1 MEATM
6 KAAVL
11 YGVHDLRVE
20 DIAVPTV
27 TEGEVLV
34 KVGAATTCGT
44 DVKIYQRGYVNRVIT
59 PPTVFG
65 HEWAGTV
72 VEVGSGVSWLREG
85 MRIRAGNSGPCL
97 RCPRCGRG
105 TYNLCDEM
113 TWLWGAYA
121 EYIKVPAPIVRVNVQ
136 EVPAHLSD
144 AEAALTE
151 PLACC
156 LHGIERCAIAVGDTA
171 VILGDG
177 PIGLFHLQL
186 ARLKGCDP
194 VIVCGLIDDRLK
206 IARQLGATH
215 TINAPIDETVQ
226 EVIRLTDGRGADVVI
241 EAVGLPATWEEALR
255 LVGKGGTVLEFGGC
269 PPGTEIQVNAERL
282 HYDEVHLLGAFH
294 ANPADFRKALRLIA
308 SGAIHVRPLLTRE
321 MPLHQIREAFHVLT
335 TSREALKI
343 AIRPSSGT

>member
-1 MEATM
+1 MGATM

-11 YGVHDLRVE
+11 YGIRDLRVE
-20 DIAVPTV
+20 DIPIPTV
-27 TEGEVLV
+27 MEGEALV

-44 DVKIYQRGYVNRVIT
+44 DVKIYQRGYVDRVIT

-72 VEVGSGVSWLREG
+72 VEVGTGVPWLREG

-97 RCPRCGRG
+97 RCTMCGRG
-105 TYNLCDEM
+105 TYNLCDDM

-121 EYIKVPAPIVRVNVQ
+121 EYIKVPAPIVRVNAQ
-136 EVPAHLSD
+136 EVPAQLSD

-156 LHGIERCAIAVGDTA
+156 LHGIERCTIAVGDTA
-171 VILGDG
+171 VIIGDG

-186 ARLKGCDP
+186 ARLKGCEQ
-194 VIVCGLIDDRLK
+194 VIVCGLIDARLQ
-206 IARQLGATH
+206 IARALGATS
-215 TINAPIDETVQ
+215 TINAPVDETVQ
-226 EVIRLTDGRGADVVI
+226 EVMRLTEGRGADVVI

-269 PPGTEIQVNAERL
+269 PPGTEIHVSAERL

-321 MPLHQIREAFHVLT
+321 MPLHRIHEAFNVLT

-343 AIRPSSGT
+343 AILP